1 MSKVELKIQTI
12 FEVRKGNDLSMQSIK
27 SNCVITE
34 LTNES
39 LLFAYENARKK
50 NLDLHF
56 IQLLEEEIAKR
67 QSINLHSKKIPN

>member
-1 MSKVELKIQTI
+1 MKFHTV

-27 SNCVITE
+27 SNCAITE

-56 IQLLEEEIAKR
+56 IELLEAEIAKR
-67 QSINLHSKKIPN
+67 QIISLHSKKTPN